1 MSIKKKLIKFTFIFS
16 IGTILSR
23 FFIFLFRAIIA
34 RELSVEEYGKL
45 ALLMQIFSTIII
57 IANFQIN
64 PTVNY
69 LLSKTKSKIKERSN
83 LIFHAFLSILPTTI
97 IAIIL
102 FYLILYYT
110 GFTLNYFYLLF
121 IFAIIFQPIRFI
133 NAGTLRFLEKIKT
146 LASINAS
153 VGVFRFFILFILF
166 YLIGIKTYQS
176 VIISFIISLIIPAIV
191 SIITII
197 DYWKNIEFKVV
208 INEFKKIYSYSF
220 YMVISML
227 SQSLTILI
235 PSIILSRINF
245 NQVAYFDMGFMMF
258 SIFTMIFLN
267 ISLDTSSLVSKYI
280 KNKKRPLIVNKN
292 YIIASIIFYC
302 FLLVIFISQIDK
314 FFVNLILG
322 DKYIPAIQIFY
333 ILIICLPF
341 YLYNMIMKGIFMG
354 LNKVKK
360 LALIEVLFLLLLIL
374 LVYIFLSYAGIGVA
388 IAFILVVLLKS
399 LLFRYINI

>member
-1 MSIKKKLIKFTFIFS
+1 M
-16 IGTILSR
+16 
-23 FFIFLFRAIIA
+23 
-34 RELSVEEYGKL
+34 
-45 ALLMQIFSTIII
+45 
-57 IANFQIN
+57 
-64 PTVNY
+64 
-69 LLSKTKSKIKERSN
+69 
-83 LIFHAFLSILPTTI
+83 
-97 IAIIL
+97 
-102 FYLILYYT
+102 
-110 GFTLNYFYLLF
+110 
-121 IFAIIFQPIRFI
+121 
-133 NAGTLRFLEKIKT
+133 
-146 LASINAS
+146 
-153 VGVFRFFILFILF
+153 
-166 YLIGIKTYQS
+166 IGIKTYQS